1 MRLGVFDS
9 GIGGLTVV
17 RHLRRLLP
25 SWQIVY
31 FGDTARVPYG
41 AKSDA
46 TVRRF
51 ASEAMRFLTQFRVG
65 RVVVACNTVS
75 AVALRHIE
83 REFQGLPIMG
93 VIEPGADAAVRAT
106 RSGRIGVIGTRATV
120 ASGAYQHAIAAAGR
134 RAGVRMRVWAEA
146 CPLLVPL
153 AEEGLQNSKA
163 AREVLRDYL
172 APLARRRVD
181 TLILGCTHYPPF
193 KRAIRSV
200 MGPRVRLID
209 SGEATARRL
218 ASAMRLEAAAR
229 GGAKGGG
236 RRAKGKARAGA
247 ARGARGSLDCYVSD
261 IPQQFEAVG
270 RRFLGK
276 AMGRVR
282 LVPQD
287 DLPWFERPSAAGG
300 R

>member
-17 RHLRRLLP
+17 RHLRRLFP
-25 SWQIVY
+25 AWSIVY

-41 AKSDA
+41 TKSDA

-51 ASEAMRFLTQFRVG
+51 ASEAVRFLAQFRID

-75 AVALRHIE
+75 AVALRHLE
-83 REFQGLPIMG
+83 REFHELPITG

-120 ASGAYQHAIAAAGR
+120 ASRAYEHAIAAAAKR
-134 RAGVRMRVWAEA
+134 RGVAARAWSAP

-153 AEEGLQNSKA
+153 AEEGLENSKA
-163 AREVLRDYL
+163 AREALRIYL
-172 APLARRRVD
+172 APLQRRRID

-193 KRAIRSV
+193 KRAIRSLL
-200 MGPRVRLID
+200 GRRVTLID

-218 ASAMRLEAAAR
+218 RREIGAAD
-229 GGAKGGG
+229 
-236 RRAKGKARAGA
+236 GA
-247 ARGARGSLDCYVSD
+247 ARGARRQRARRARREGRGSLRCYVSD
-261 IPQQFEAVG
+261 IPRQFETVG
-270 RRFLGK
+270 RRFLGHP
-276 AMGRVR
+276 MGRT
-282 LVPQD
+282 LWVPQD
-287 DLPWFERPSAAGG
+287 DLPWFERPPVSGG

>member
-25 SWQIVY
+25 SWEIVY

-41 AKSDA
+41 AKSEA

-51 ASEAMRFLTQFRVG
+51 ASEAMRFLTQFRVN

-75 AVALRHIE
+75 AVALRHVE
-83 REFQGLPIMG
+83 REFPGVPITG
-93 VIEPGADAAVRAT
+93 VILPGADAAVRAT
-106 RSGRIGVIGTRATV
+106 QDGRIGVIGTRATV
-120 ASGAYQHAIAAAGR
+120 GSGAYQAAIAAAAR
-134 RAGVRMRVWAEA
+134 RAGVRTRVWAEA

-153 AEEGLQNSKA
+153 AEEGMENSRA
-163 AREVLRDYL
+163 AREVLCDYL
-172 APLARRRVD
+172 APLARRRID

-200 MGPRVRLID
+200 LGSKVRLID

-218 ASAMRLEAAAR
+218 AVAVRAAAD
-229 GGAKGGG
+229 GKAPGG
-236 RRAKGKARAGA
+236 RVSQRAKARAG
-247 ARGARGSLDCYVSD
+247 RGSLDCYVSD

-276 AMGRVR
+276 SMGRVR
-282 LVPQD
+282 FVPQD
-287 DLPWFERPSAAGG
+287 DLPWFERPSAW

>member
-1 MRLGVFDS
+1 MSRRRVLGVFDS

-25 SWQIVY
+25 SVPIVY

-41 AKSDA
+41 TKSDA

-51 ASEAMRFLTQFRVG
+51 AGEAVRFLTQFHVD

-75 AVALRHIE
+75 AVALRALG
-83 REFQGLPIMG
+83 REFQGLPIDG
-93 VIEPGADAAVRAT
+93 VIEPGAEAAVQAT

-120 ASGAYQHAIAAAGR
+120 ASAAYERAVSAAAR
-134 RAGVRMRVWAEA
+134 RAGKRARVHAVA

-153 AEEGLQNSKA
+153 AEEGMEQSKA

-172 APLARRRVD
+172 APLQRKRVD

-193 KRAIRSV
+193 RRALSAV

-218 ASAMRLEAAAR
+218 ARTMKRERRDGR
-229 GGAKGGG
+229 GKL
-236 RRAKGKARAGA
+236 R
-247 ARGARGSLDCYVSD
+247 CYVSD
-261 IPQQFEAVG
+261 IPRQFERIG
-270 RRFLGK
+270 RRFLGHS
-276 AMGRVR
+276 MGRVR

-287 DLPWFERPSAAGG
+287 DLPWFERPPRQGG

>member
-17 RHLRRLLP
+17 RHLRRLIP
-25 SWQIVY
+25 SWEIVY

-51 ASEAMRFLTQFRVG
+51 ASEAMRFLTQFHVN

-75 AVALRHIE
+75 AVAMRHVE
-83 REFQGLPIMG
+83 REFPGVPITG
-93 VIEPGADAAVRAT
+93 VILPGADAAVRAT
-106 RSGRIGVIGTRATV
+106 QTGRIGVIGTRATV
-120 ASGAYQHAIAAAGR
+120 GSEAYQAAVAAAAR
-134 RAGVRMRVWAEA
+134 RAGVRTRVWAEA

-153 AEEGLQNSKA
+153 AEEGMENSKA

-172 APLARRRVD
+172 APLARRRID

-200 MGPRVRLID
+200 LGSKVRLID

-218 ASAMRLEAAAR
+218 AVAVRAAADGKAP
-229 GGAKGGG
+229 GGTGS
-236 RRAKGKARAGA
+236 RRAKARAG
-247 ARGARGSLDCYVSD
+247 RGSLDCYVSD

-276 AMGRVR
+276 SMGRVR

-287 DLPWFERPSAAGG
+287 DLPWFERPSAW

>member
-1 MRLGVFDS
+1 MKLGVFDS

-25 SWQIVY
+25 SWEIVY

-51 ASEAMRFLTQFRVG
+51 ASEAMRFLNQFHVN

-75 AVALRHIE
+75 AVALRHVE
-83 REFQGLPIMG
+83 REFPGVPITG
-93 VIEPGADAAVRAT
+93 VIFPGADAAVRAT
-106 RSGRIGVIGTRATV
+106 GTGRIGVIGTRATV
-120 ASGAYQHAIAAAGR
+120 GSGAYQAAVAAAAR
-134 RAGVRMRVWAEA
+134 RAGVRTRVWAEA

-153 AEEGLQNSKA
+153 AEEGMENSKA

-172 APLARRRVD
+172 APLARRRID

-200 MGPRVRLID
+200 LGSKVRLID

-218 ASAMRLEAAAR
+218 AVAVRAAAD
-229 GGAKGGG
+229 GKAPGG
-236 RRAKGKARAGA
+236 RGSRAKARAG
-247 ARGARGSLDCYVSD
+247 RGSLDCYVSD

-287 DLPWFERPSAAGG
+287 DLPWFERPSAW

>member
-1 MRLGVFDS
+1 MSARRVLGVFDS

-25 SWQIVY
+25 GVPIVY

-41 AKSDA
+41 TKSDA

-51 ASEAMRFLTQFRVG
+51 AGEAVRFLTQFQVG

-75 AVALRHIE
+75 AVALRTLG
-83 REFQGLPIMG
+83 REFQGLPIDG
-93 VIEPGADAAVRAT
+93 VIEPGADAAVEAT

-120 ASGAYQHAIAAAGR
+120 ASAAYERAVSAAAR
-134 RAGVRMRVWAEA
+134 RAGKRARVDAVP

-153 AEEGLQNSKA
+153 AEEGMEDSQA

-172 APLARRRVD
+172 APLKRKKVD

-193 KRAIRSV
+193 RRALGAV

-218 ASAMRLEAAAR
+218 AKTLKRERRDGR
-229 GGAKGGG
+229 GTL
-236 RRAKGKARAGA
+236 R
-247 ARGARGSLDCYVSD
+247 CYVSD
-261 IPQQFEAVG
+261 IPRQFERIG
-270 RRFLGK
+270 RRFLGHS
-276 AMGRVR
+276 MGRVR
-282 LVPQD
+282 LVAQD
-287 DLPWFERPSAAGG
+287 DLPWFERPPRKGG

>member
-65 RVVVACNTVS
+65 GVVVACNTVS

-83 REFQGLPIMG
+83 REFQGLPVMG

-120 ASGAYQHAIAAAGR
+120 ASGAYQRAIEAAAKS
-134 RAGVRMRVWAEA
+134 AGVRTRVWAEA

-172 APLARRRVD
+172 APLARRRID

-200 MGPRVRLID
+200 LGPRVQLID

-218 ASAMRLEAAAR
+218 ARSVRAGAR
-229 GGAKGGG
+229 AGGG
-236 RRAKGKARAGA
+236 RV
-247 ARGARGSLDCYVSD
+247 ARGRGSLDCYVSD

-287 DLPWFERPSAAGG
+287 DLPWFERPSAAGRRSGAG
-300 R
+300 RRGKSAAGGR

>member
-1 MRLGVFDS
+1 
-9 GIGGLTVV
+9 
-17 RHLRRLLP
+17 
-25 SWQIVY
+25 
-31 FGDTARVPYG
+31 
-41 AKSDA
+41 
-46 TVRRF
+46 
-51 ASEAMRFLTQFRVG
+51 
-65 RVVVACNTVS
+65 
-75 AVALRHIE
+75 
-83 REFQGLPIMG
+83 MG

-120 ASGAYQHAIAAAGR
+120 ASGAYQRAIEAAAKS
-134 RAGVRMRVWAEA
+134 AGVRTRVWAEA

-172 APLARRRVD
+172 APLARRRID

-200 MGPRVRLID
+200 LGQRVQLID

-218 ASAMRLEAAAR
+218 ARSV
-229 GGAKGGG
+229 
-236 RRAKGKARAGA
+236 RAGARAGGRVA
-247 ARGARGSLDCYVSD
+247 SGRGSLDCYVSD

-287 DLPWFERPSAAGG
+287 DLPWFERPSAAGRGSAAG
-300 R
+300 RKRQSAAGGR

>member
-25 SWQIVY
+25 SWEIVY

-51 ASEAMRFLTQFRVG
+51 ASEAMRFLIQFDVN

-75 AVALRHIE
+75 AVALRHVE
-83 REFQGLPIMG
+83 REFPGVPING
-93 VIEPGADAAVRAT
+93 VILPGADAAVRAT
-106 RSGRIGVIGTRATV
+106 RNGRIGVIGTRATV
-120 ASGAYQHAIAAAGR
+120 ASGAYQAAVAAAAR
-134 RAGVRMRVWAEA
+134 RAGVRTRVWAEA

-153 AEEGLQNSKA
+153 AEEGMENSKA

-172 APLARRRVD
+172 APLARRRID

-200 MGPRVRLID
+200 LGSKVRLID

-218 ASAMRLEAAAR
+218 AVAVRAAADGKAPGGR
-229 GGAKGGG
+229 GP
-236 RRAKGKARAGA
+236 RRAKTRAG
-247 ARGARGSLDCYVSD
+247 RGSLDCYVSD

-276 AMGRVR
+276 SMGRVR

-287 DLPWFERPSAAGG
+287 DLPWFERPSAW

>member
-1 MRLGVFDS
+1 VRLGVFDS

-25 SWQIVY
+25 SWEIVY

-41 AKSDA
+41 AKSDT

-51 ASEAMRFLTQFRVG
+51 ASEAMRFLTQFHVN

-83 REFQGLPIMG
+83 REFPSVPITG
-93 VIEPGADAAVRAT
+93 VILPGADAAVRAT
-106 RSGRIGVIGTRATV
+106 RNGRIGVIGTRATV
-120 ASGAYQHAIAAAGR
+120 GSGAYQTAVAAAAR
-134 RAGVRMRVWAEA
+134 RAGVRTRVWAEA

-153 AEEGLQNSKA
+153 AEEGMENSKA

-172 APLARRRVD
+172 APLARRKID

-200 MGPRVRLID
+200 LGPRVRLID

-218 ASAMRLEAAAR
+218 AVAVRAATDGKASVRGRGPRPGRRVAAR
-229 GGAKGGG
+229 VG
-236 RRAKGKARAGA
+236 
-247 ARGARGSLDCYVSD
+247 RGSLDCYVSD

-276 AMGRVR
+276 SMGRVR

-287 DLPWFERPSAAGG
+287 DLPWFERPSAW

>member
-9 GIGGLTVV
+9 GVGGLTVV

-25 SWQIVY
+25 SWEIVY

-51 ASEAMRFLTQFRVG
+51 ASEAVRFLAQFRV
-65 RVVVACNTVS
+65 RRIVVACNTVS
-75 AVALRHIE
+75 AVALRHLE
-83 REFQGLPIMG
+83 REFQGLPVTG
-93 VIEPGADAAVRAT
+93 VIVPGADAAVRAT
-106 RSGRIGVIGTRATV
+106 RGGRIGVIGTRATV
-120 ASGAYQHAIAAAGR
+120 ASAAYQHAIAAASK
-134 RAGVRMRVWAEA
+134 RAGVRTRVWAEP
-146 CPLLVPL
+146 CPMLVPL

-172 APLARRRVD
+172 APLARRRID

-193 KRAIRSV
+193 KRAIRAV
-200 MGPRVRLID
+200 LGARVQLID

-218 ASAMRLEAAAR
+218 VADLRAEARVRASR
-229 GGAKGGG
+229 GSDGRRTPVGAKSPNG
-236 RRAKGKARAGA
+236 RG
-247 ARGARGSLDCYVSD
+247 RGSLECFVSD
-261 IPQQFEAVG
+261 IPQQFELVG

-276 AMGRVR
+276 AMGRVHN
-282 LVPQD
+282 VPQD
-287 DLPWFERPSAAGG
+287 DLPWFERPASWS

>member
-25 SWQIVY
+25 SWEIVY

-51 ASEAMRFLTQFRVG
+51 ASEAMRFLTQFHVN

-83 REFQGLPIMG
+83 REFPGVPITG
-93 VIEPGADAAVRAT
+93 VILPGADAAVRAT
-106 RSGRIGVIGTRATV
+106 GNGRIGVIGTRATV
-120 ASGAYQHAIAAAGR
+120 GSGAYQAAVAAAAR
-134 RAGVRMRVWAEA
+134 RAGVRTQVWAEA

-153 AEEGLQNSKA
+153 AEEGMENSKA

-200 MGPRVRLID
+200 LGSKVRLID

-218 ASAMRLEAAAR
+218 AVAVRAAVD
-229 GGAKGGG
+229 
-236 RRAKGKARAGA
+236 GKASMRPGGSRRVGRVSLRAG
-247 ARGARGSLDCYVSD
+247 RGTG
-261 IPQQFEAVG
+261 
-270 RRFLGK
+270 
-276 AMGRVR
+276 
-282 LVPQD
+282 
-287 DLPWFERPSAAGG
+287 
-300 R
+300 

>member
-25 SWQIVY
+25 SWEIVY

-51 ASEAMRFLTQFRVG
+51 ASEAVRFLSQFHVSRI
-65 RVVVACNTVS
+65 VVACNTVS
-75 AVALRHIE
+75 AVALRHLE
-83 REFQGLPIMG
+83 REFQGLPVTG
-93 VIEPGADAAVRAT
+93 VIVPGADAAVRAT
-106 RSGRIGVIGTRATV
+106 KNGRIGVIGTRATV
-120 ASGAYQHAIAAAGR
+120 ASAAYQHAIAAASR
-134 RAGVRMRVWAEA
+134 RAGVRTRVWAEP
-146 CPLLVPL
+146 CPLLVPF
-153 AEEGLQNSKA
+153 AEEGLQNSKG
-163 AREVLRDYL
+163 AREVLREYL
-172 APLARRRVD
+172 APLARRRID
-181 TLILGCTHYPPF
+181 TLILGCTHYPVF
-193 KRAIRSV
+193 KRAIRAV
-200 MGPRVRLID
+200 LGGRVRLID

-218 ASAMRLEAAAR
+218 AAAVRAEARAAGRSAR
-229 GGAKGGG
+229 GGKA
-236 RRAKGKARAGA
+236 ARAL
-247 ARGARGSLDCYVSD
+247 ARVARADGRGSLECFVSD
-261 IPQQFEAVG
+261 IPQQFELVG

-282 LVPQD
+282 NVPQD
-287 DLPWFERPSAAGG
+287 DLPWFERPASWA

>member
-1 MRLGVFDS
+1 MSGRRVLGVFDS

-25 SWQIVY
+25 SIPIVY

-41 AKSDA
+41 TKSDA

-51 ASEAMRFLTQFRVG
+51 AGEAVRFLTQFRVG

-75 AVALRHIE
+75 AVALRTLG
-83 REFQGLPIMG
+83 REFQGLPIEG
-93 VIEPGADAAVRAT
+93 VIEPGADAAVEAT
-106 RSGRIGVIGTRATV
+106 RSGRIGVIGTRATA
-120 ASGAYQHAIAAAGR
+120 ASAAYERAVSAAAR
-134 RAGVRMRVWAEA
+134 RAGKRARVHAVP

-153 AEEGLQNSKA
+153 AEEGMEESKA
-163 AREVLRDYL
+163 AREVLRHYL
-172 APLARRRVD
+172 APLQRKNVD

-193 KRAIRSV
+193 RRALRAV

-218 ASAMRLEAAAR
+218 AKTMKGERRDGR
-229 GGAKGGG
+229 GTL
-236 RRAKGKARAGA
+236 R
-247 ARGARGSLDCYVSD
+247 CYVSD
-261 IPQQFEAVG
+261 IPRQFERIG
-270 RRFLGK
+270 RRFLGHS
-276 AMGRVR
+276 MGRVR

-287 DLPWFERPSAAGG
+287 DLPWFERAPRPGG

>member
-1 MRLGVFDS
+1 MKLGVFDS

-25 SWQIVY
+25 SWEIVY

-51 ASEAMRFLTQFRVG
+51 ASEAMRFLTQFRVN

-83 REFQGLPIMG
+83 REFPGVPITG
-93 VIEPGADAAVRAT
+93 VILPGADAAVRAT
-106 RSGRIGVIGTRATV
+106 RNGRIGVIGTRATV
-120 ASGAYQHAIAAAGR
+120 GSGAYQAAVAAAAR
-134 RAGVRMRVWAEA
+134 RAGVRTRIWAEA

-153 AEEGLQNSKA
+153 AEEGMENSKA

-172 APLARRRVD
+172 APLARRRID

-200 MGPRVRLID
+200 LGSKVRLID

-218 ASAMRLEAAAR
+218 AVAVLAASDGKPAGR
-229 GGAKGGG
+229 GP
-236 RRAKGKARAGA
+236 RRARRVSRRAG
-247 ARGARGSLDCYVSD
+247 RGSGRGSLDCYVSD

-276 AMGRVR
+276 SMGRVR

-287 DLPWFERPSAAGG
+287 DLPWFERPSAW